1 MSRTGTADRLLRS
14 AHQARTE
21 DLAHQVDDLAE
32 VRKGLEAT
40 LQEAA
45 LHQATTVDDLARRL
59 LPVAQAMARLT
70 EETRLALDQVAE
82 ATAEDRAAMARR
94 HADQAAAAKAA
105 ADTLAAAMTQAQ
117 TTLTTACTALQEA
130 AQRRQV
136 NPWFPALVAAAMP
149 LAAVIWLAWMVG
161 ALRL

>member
-1 MSRTGTADRLLRS
+1 MDRLLRS

-21 DLAHQVDDLAE
+21 DLGHQVDNLAE

-59 LPVAQAMARLT
+59 LPVAEAMARLT
-70 EETRLALDQVAE
+70 EATRLALDQVAE
-82 ATAEDRAAMARR
+82 ASTQEQAAMARR
-94 HADQAAAAKAA
+94 HADQVTASRTAT
-105 ADTLAAAMTQAQ
+105 DTLAVAMAQAQ
-117 TTLTTACTALQEA
+117 ATLTATSTEMQTAA
-130 AQRRQV
+130 RRQG
-136 NPWFPALVAAAMP
+136 NPWIPALMAAAMP
-149 LAAVIWLAWMVG
+149 LAAILWLAWKVG

>member
-1 MSRTGTADRLLRS
+1 MDRLLRS

-21 DLAHQVDDLAE
+21 DLGQQVDNLAE

-59 LPVAQAMARLT
+59 LPVAEAMARLT
-70 EETRLALDQVAE
+70 EATRLALDQMAQASTRE
-82 ATAEDRAAMARR
+82 QAATARR
-94 HADQAAAAKAA
+94 HADQVTASRTAG
-105 ADTLAAAMTQAQ
+105 DTLAAAMAQAQ
-117 TTLTTACTALQEA
+117 ATLTDTTTAIQTAA
-130 AQRRQV
+130 RRQV
-136 NPWFPALVAAAMP
+136 NPWIPALAAALLP
-149 LAAVIWLAWMVG
+149 LAAVLWLAWKVG